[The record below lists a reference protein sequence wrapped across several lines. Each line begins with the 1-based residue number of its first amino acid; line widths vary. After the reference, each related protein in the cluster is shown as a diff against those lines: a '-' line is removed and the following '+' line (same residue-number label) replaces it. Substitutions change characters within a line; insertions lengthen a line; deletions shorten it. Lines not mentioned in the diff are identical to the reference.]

1 MVSGG
6 RPRAVPPALSSQGE
20 RKKKAARSGG
30 GARVWHGGG
39 DRAWKVPERA
49 RGAPVRPRA
58 GPGAGWGPMR
68 GCGVGARPE
77 ALPGPA
83 LGSEGMAARFW
94 SRLFQQ
100 MRSVSPSLHRVIH
113 VICRRTDRDTDFKQ
127 GVGVFSI
134 NVLVIKAKW
143 ATGITSALNLFL
155 KIAGV
160 GVLCLKCGVL

>member
-1 MVSGG
+1 MGEEIGPGRFQSAHEARPLGRGRVPAPGGG
-6 RPRAVPPALSSQGE
+6 R
-20 RKKKAARSGG
+20 
-30 GARVWHGGG
+30 
-39 DRAWKVPERA
+39 
-49 RGAPVRPRA
+49 
-58 GPGAGWGPMR
+58 
-68 GCGVGARPE
+68 CGVGARPE

-100 MRSVSPSLHRVIH
+100 TRSVSPSLHRVIH
-113 VICRRTDRDTDFKQ
+113 VICRQTDRDTDFKQ